1 MHHDYIRTVIRMNH
15 PSFPIQA
22 YSWTIISPHEFIKEI
37 DKSVLHHHG
46 SGIPMEIKE
55 YFGVQELRVGE
66 QSQITLNYQGQT
78 FEAKIVL
85 DIEPQPRARML
96 WKADFSQLLNEQFP
110 GWYELLDK
118 EEAPTGIKPKIRF
131 IQKDTSTY
139 EISFITEKNSAD
151 SVAKKP
157 DIKPLRLYNQYS
169 RKEVHDIFTPYSGF
183 TQGSGTWGNHG
194 IVKTPNRKN
203 DFVFFVTFGQKQAG
217 HTFEESIDENGIL
230 TWQSQPSQDLNNP
243 QIQQFIHH
251 DHLTN
256 NIYLFLRTKKAAD
269 FTYLGRLAYINH
281 DPNSNNP
288 VYFKWQIL
296 DWDINHDKIQEAGL
310 TFCEPDAKEEH
321 SSDLYIPTP
330 PPAFG
335 TKEATPPNFYSQH
348 VNFAENQIK
357 NKACGDAGELFVL
370 EYEKQFLVEN
380 GRPDLTEQVRHIAYL
395 EGDGAGYDI
404 ESRTIKGEV
413 KYIEVKTTTGGEKT
427 PFIIT
432 ANELAFSQCYSE
444 HYYLYRVYNFNI
456 KDGKG
461 LFYILQGDI
470 AKNAPLEPI
479 QYRTKV

>member
-1 MHHDYIRTVIRMNH
+1 MNH
-15 PSFPIQA
+15 PNFLIQA
-22 YSWTIISPHEFIKEI
+22 YSWTIISPNEFIKKI
-37 DKSVLHHHG
+37 DKSTFHDYG
-46 SGIPMEIKE
+46 SAIPMEIKE
-55 YFGVQELRVGE
+55 YFGIQELQKGE
-66 QSQITLNYQGQT
+66 QKGIILIYQQQI
-78 FEAKIVL
+78 FKARIIL
-85 DIEPQPRARML
+85 DIQPQPRARMF
-96 WKADFSQLLNEQFP
+96 WKADFSKLLQEKLP
-110 GWYELLDK
+110 GWYEHFKK
-118 EEAPTGIKPKIRF
+118 EGTSAGIKPKIRF
-131 IQKDTSTY
+131 VQKDTSTY
-139 EISFITEKNSAD
+139 EISFITEKSSSD
-151 SVAKKP
+151 SV
-157 DIKPLRLYNQYS
+157 
-169 RKEVHDIFTPYSGF
+169 
-183 TQGSGTWGNHG
+183 
-194 IVKTPNRKN
+194 
-203 DFVFFVTFGQKQAG
+203 
-217 HTFEESIDENGIL
+217 
-230 TWQSQPSQDLNNP
+230 
-243 QIQQFIHH
+243 
-251 DHLTN
+251 
-256 NIYLFLRTKKAAD
+256 TK
-269 FTYLGRLAYINH
+269 IE
-281 DPNSNNP
+281 
-288 VYFKWQIL
+288 
-296 DWDINHDKIQEAGL
+296 WDISSDKTELTGL
-310 TFCEPDAKEEH
+310 TIRESELEEDQ
-321 SSDLYIPTP
+321 SNDLYIPTP